1 MKSHGFKMSFT
12 RWVKNELSLNSF
24 IPSYDLGATIDGTST
39 TSSLLDAIKRQ
50 LWSTCIDNPLLS
62 SYQPLVHKPSSP
74 PLQPTSTAII
84 ENLLEK
90 FLVNEFLDSDQCR
103 TLCICSKFTPQ
114 HLLIVR
120 LLTHM
125 NSSAGIHETGR
136 TLHFLFGFLLLRRR
150 SSSRCLVEQ
159 GLPYLFNIKSNEFM
173 LEPHVYSMSLLMI
186 VLLTS
191 ELHSNTDQVDGLF
204 QVPPWSILSPD
215 DQSSPSHPMAKARLR
230 WSNDDRSVADAYHQ
244 LLDNASEE
252 LFSSETLRPVNYF
265 IGWFQ
270 TILWMFS
277 RTATSLQP
285 FVKSRL
291 VRRRPNTVS
300 QGFSVHF

>member
-1 MKSHGFKMSFT
+1 M
-12 RWVKNELSLNSF
+12 NCLSTA
-24 IPSYDLGATIDGTST
+24 IRRCHLGATIDGTST

-50 LWSTCIDNPLLS
+50 LWSTYIDNPLLS
-62 SYQPLVHKPSSP
+62 LYQPLLRHPSSA
-74 PLQPTSTAII
+74 PLPPTSTAIM
-84 ENLLEK
+84 ENLLDK
-90 FLVNEFLDSDQCR
+90 FLISECLDSDQCR
-103 TLCICSKFTPQ
+103 TLFICSKFTPQ
-114 HLLIVR
+114 PLFIVR
-120 LLTHM
+120 LLTYM
-125 NSSAGIHETGR
+125 NSSTGIHETGR
-136 TLHFLFGFLLLRRR
+136 TLHFLFGILLLRRR

-191 ELHSNTDQVDGLF
+191 ELHSNTDQADGLF
-204 QVPPWSILSPD
+204 QVSPWLNHSADDRSPPSL
-215 DQSSPSHPMAKARLR
+215 HTMATRRLR
-230 WSNDDRSVADAYHQ
+230 WSSGDQSVADAYHR

-291 VRRRPNTVS
+291 VRSRPTIVS
-300 QGFSVHF
+300 RHVSVHS